1 MRILFLGLAGAG
13 KGTQAKMIAEHLKLP
28 FISSG
33 DIFRFNQA
41 ENTELGNV
49 AKSYMERG
57 ELVPDNVTINMIL
70 ERLNQSDAQ
79 DGFVLDGFPRTLEQA
94 RALDQAL
101 DSRSI
106 DRSIYIKVGTEELV
120 RRLAGRISCRK
131 CGTPY
136 QKSILDAQG
145 VDACPSCGGT
155 LYQRTD
161 DEPKVVRR
169 RLDVQTPEI
178 ELLIDYY
185 NTQHML
191 VEINGEQDVETV
203 AHDTLMALSQTARIP
218 NTI

>member
-41 ENTELGNV
+41 ENTELGNIV
-49 AKSYMERG
+49 KSYMERG

-101 DSRSI
+101 GSRSI
-106 DRSIYIKVGTEELV
+106 DRSIYIRVETEELV

-145 VDACPSCGGT
+145 VDNCPSCGGT

-203 AHDTLMALSQTARIP
+203 ARDTLMALSQPARTP